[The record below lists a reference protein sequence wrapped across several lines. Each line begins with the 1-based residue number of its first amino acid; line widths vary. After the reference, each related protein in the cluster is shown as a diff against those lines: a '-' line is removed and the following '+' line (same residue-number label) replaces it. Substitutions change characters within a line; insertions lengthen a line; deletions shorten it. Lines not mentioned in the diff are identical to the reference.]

1 MFSYFVYTR
10 VWYLKREKVSDH
22 LELELQAVCELSH
35 EVLRTKP
42 LQLYFPLKM
51 PFFCVL

>member
-1 MFSYFVYTR
+1 MFSYFAHTS
-10 VWYLKREKVSDH
+10 VWCLKREKVSDH
-22 LELELQAVCELSH
+22 LELELQAVCELPH
-35 EVLRTKP
+35 EVLGTKP